1 VHDGYRT
8 CVPVKPAAPTAGLGF
23 WMERVLRE
31 CAAASRDLAVD
42 PVHDLRVAL
51 RRCRSMADGVMAID
65 PEPAWKQMKRAG
77 KQLFSS
83 LGALRDLQ
91 VMDEWAQK
99 LVPADDLAR
108 ARLLRFLAQ
117 REESA
122 KSDAAQAL
130 AQFDRGQWKRWTAR
144 LAARAARLKLG
155 SVVYQHLALERW
167 TEAYALHRKAMRSQT
182 PHALHSLRIGIKR
195 FRYVVEN
202 FLPQHHERWKQSLK
216 RAQDILGE
224 VHDLDV
230 LWATLL
236 ESGALAAPSEHA
248 RWQPIIDREKQKR
261 VAEYI
266 AAASGPTSLWRTWR
280 AALPTGKDAEA
291 AGLQRL
297 RLWAAF
303 RDPAIR
309 HSRHVTQLALD
320 LYDGLL
326 EAAAWKPAAPK
337 ERRLLLTA
345 AMLHQVAVPGAK
357 QNSHK
362 TAYRL
367 VRKTR
372 PLLGWSAREWQTVSA
387 IVRFYGGNLPA
398 RGRKAWD
405 RLQLGEKRSVKF
417 LAAVLRLAE
426 AFDSDHSARI
436 RRVLIQHAG
445 GLIRI
450 FADGYLSANAIAMQV
465 SRARHVLEIACKKPI
480 FVQPRR
486 KPPLRRAS

>member
-1 VHDGYRT
+1 M
-8 CVPVKPAAPTAGLGF
+8 KPAARTAGLGF

-31 CAAASRDLAVD
+31 CTAASRDLAVD

-65 PEPAWKQMKRAG
+65 PDPAWKEMKRAG

-91 VMDEWAQK
+91 VMEEWAEK
-99 LVPADDLAR
+99 LVPADLAR
-108 ARLLRFLAQ
+108 ARLLQFLSQ

-130 AQFDRGQWKRWTAR
+130 AQFDRGQWKFWIAR
-144 LAARAARLKLG
+144 LAARTARLKLG

-167 TEAYALHRKAMRSQT
+167 TEACSLHRKAMRNQT

-202 FLPQHHERWKQSLK
+202 FLPEHHERWKHSLK

-236 ESGALAAPSEHA
+236 ESGALAGESDQQH
-248 RWQPIIDREKQKR
+248 WQQIIEREKQRR
-261 VAEYI
+261 VSEYV
-266 AAASGPTSLWRTWR
+266 AGASGPASMWRVWR
-280 AALPTGKDAEA
+280 DPLPKGKAAEA

-303 RDPAIR
+303 RDSDLR

-320 LYDGLL
+320 LYDGMVD
-326 EAAAWKPAAPK
+326 AAAWKPSARK
-337 ERRLLLTA
+337 ERKLLLTA

-372 PLLGWSAREWQTVSA
+372 PLLGWSAREWQTVAA
-387 IVRFYGGNLPA
+387 IVRFYGGNLPG

-405 RLQLGEKRSVKF
+405 RLQLAEKRSVKF

-436 RRVLIQHAG
+436 RRVQIQHG
-445 GLIRI
+445 DGLIRI
-450 FADGYLSANAIAMQV
+450 FADGYLPANAIAMQV
-465 SRARHVLEIACKKPI
+465 SRARHVLEIACKNPI
-480 FVQPRR
+480 YIQPRR